1 MLACALLPYPRVA
14 AAEDPPNLPQCAEA
28 FEKAQMLSKQG
39 KLTPALEQL
48 LICAQSSC
56 PPFLAKECTANYD
69 RIKTSLPTVTL
80 IARRSEAE
88 PLVDVKVSVDGKP
101 LVSRIDGL
109 SVPVD
114 PGVHEF
120 VFEHEGDAPVSV
132 RVLLAEGEKNKPVVA
147 EFYVPPP
154 AAPVTKEPAAPPKP
168 VAAPPQER
176 QGFRIPAAAYVLGG
190 VGLAG
195 VGVGITFRVLGAAD
209 YNELA
214 ETCGHR
220 CADADVD
227 AAKRKYL
234 ISHIG
239 LGVGAAALV
248 ATGVVI
254 YFGQDRASEPTRT
267 ATGFRAVPVL
277 LDGNTPGAIVSGD
290 F

>member
-1 MLACALLPYPRVA
+1 
-14 AAEDPPNLPQCAEA
+14 
-28 FEKAQMLSKQG
+28 MLSKQG

-48 LICAQSSC
+48 LVCAQASC

-69 RIKTSLPTVTL
+69 RIKTSVPTVTL
-80 IARRSEAE
+80 IARRSETE

-101 LVSRIDGL
+101 LVTRIDGL

-147 EFYVPPP
+147 EFRVAPPPPP
-154 AAPVTKEPAAPPKP
+154 AAKEPAPLAPTRPP
-168 VAAPPQER
+168 APEPA
-176 QGFRIPAAAYVLGG
+176 GFRVPAAAYVLGG
-190 VGLAG
+190 VGIVGL
-195 VGVGITFRVLGAAD
+195 GVGITFRALGAED
-209 YNELA
+209 YNTLA
-214 ETCGHR
+214 ESCGHR
-220 CADADVD
+220 CEQSEVD

-248 ATGVVI
+248 ASGLVI
-254 YFGQDRASEPTRT
+254 YFGQERASEPVSSAT
-267 ATGFRAVPVL
+267 AFRAGPVL
-277 LDGNTPGAIVSGD
+277 LEGNTPGALVSGS